1 MTTSPWSQTA
11 LLTVATESFV
21 PGTFV
26 TLGTFLQHHP
36 DFDGDIVVV
45 EAEALSDRSRNVLT
59 GLHPQLRFEPPAPQL
74 VARAARVCEARP
86 ELLRQRASFYT
97 LEAFRPRGYRQLLA
111 LDGDLLFRGSVTPLL
126 AVDGELVCC
135 PDQFALR
142 GVRRDA
148 VTYQPVDDA
157 TSSDESAA
165 TIGDTFNAGVLLL
178 RGGVMRQRVYDEL
191 VRTVDPA
198 TWRGVKAVNTDQ
210 LVLNRYFAGRKTL
223 ASSAYNYFV
232 TSAAAIRAH
241 EGIAI
246 DAAAVLHFKLPVKP
260 WQADA
265 MLRWARPNPSHPFP
279 PGFKAWYDAYLRC
292 LAAANLRRRTRHRQ
306 PLGAVPRAGA
316 SPKQLDRPAR
326 SRSAAPPGRGVCLA
340 TATSESLVPATLLTL
355 DSFLKHHPRF
365 AGEIVVI
372 DDDLSDASRQALAG
386 VGPVRFE
393 PVLDELRERL
403 AQLGRDVPRLRH
415 KLAHFH
421 SIGAFRLTGYRK
433 LLVCDSDLLFRARI
447 DELFATS
454 DALIACP
461 DSPTLRGLARHATT
475 FRTIT
480 AATAA
485 PADVL
490 QDTFNSGLLVVDG
503 SEFPAAYHSL
513 LAMLNAET
521 WRGTEVALTDQLLLN
536 RHFAGRQRLAS
547 SAYNYLVSYAPH
559 IRAREGIG
567 LGDAKVLHYL
577 APYKPWQSQRM
588 LRWAASGSTRGLLP
602 GYQLWYDAYVDCL
615 ARLGMHA
622 AVRGA
627 TRSAVGATG

>member
-1 MTTSPWSQTA
+1 MATSPWSQTA
-11 LLTVATESFV
+11 LLTVATEGFV

-26 TLGTFLQHHP
+26 TVGTFLEHHP
-36 DFDGDIVVV
+36 GFDGDIVVV
-45 EAEALSDRSRNVLT
+45 AEELSDLSRDVLA
-59 GLHPQLRFEPPAPQL
+59 GLYSRLRFEPPSPQL
-74 VARAARVCEARP
+74 AARAAKLCEARP
-86 ELLRQRASFYT
+86 ELLPRRANFYV
-97 LEAFRPRGYRQLLA
+97 LEAFRPHGYRELLA
-111 LDGDLLFRGSVTPLL
+111 LDSDLLFRGSVTPLL
-126 AVDGELVCC
+126 DVDSELVCC

-148 VTYQPVDDA
+148 TTYQPAEDHP
-157 TSSDESAA
+157 SSERSAA
-165 TIGDTFNAGVLLL
+165 TIGDTFNSGVLLL
-178 RGGVMRQRVYDEL
+178 RGGLMRQGVYDEL
-191 VRTVDPA
+191 VRMVDPA

-210 LVLNRYFAGRKTL
+210 LVLNRYFAGRQTL
-223 ASSAYNYFV
+223 ASSTYNYLV
-232 TSAAAIRAH
+232 TSAADIRAH
-241 EGIAI
+241 EGIAM
-246 DAAAVLHFKLPVKP
+246 DAAKVLHFKLPIKP
-260 WQADA
+260 WQTEA
-265 MLRWARPNPSHPFP
+265 MLRWARPNPSHPLP
-279 PGFKAWYDAYLRC
+279 PRYKAWYDAYLRC
-292 LAAANLRRRTRHRQ
+292 LGAANLRRRTRR
-306 PLGAVPRAGA
+306 PLGRVPKA
-316 SPKQLDRPAR
+316 SPKRPGRQAP
-326 SRSAAPPGRGVCLA
+326 SRSPAPPGQGVCLA
-340 TATSESLVPATLLTL
+340 IATSESLVPATLVTL

-403 AQLGRDVPRLRH
+403 AQLGQDVPRLRH

-433 LLVCDSDLLFRARI
+433 LLVCDSDLLFRAPI

-461 DSPTLRGLARHATT
+461 DSPTLRGLARDAKT
-475 FRTIT
+475 FRTVA

-485 PADVL
+485 PADIL

-615 ARLGMHA
+615 ARLGMRA

-627 TRSAVGATG
+627 TRHAVGATG